1 MASTSTREQLVT
13 LAYKFAATIND
24 GDMDASMAL
33 RTETCLTRQC
43 CPSLNTQPLNNKDT
57 RTFFDEWTKIASN
70 SKFQITDERTMVVD
84 EVAKRISFRAK
95 CGADTI
101 CGPYENELL
110 VILQATEDC
119 ALVDGIWEFFDAVR
133 KQELLD
139 RLASKQE
146 SSGVVSWS
154 VSTTSEHN
162 KGLSPKIESKVAA

>member
-24 GDMDASMAL
+24 GDMDAL

-43 CPSLNTQPLNNKDT
+43 CPSLNTQPRNNKDT
-57 RTFFDEWTKIASN
+57 RAFFDEWTKIASN
-70 SKFQITDERTMVVD
+70 SKFQIADERTMVVD

-139 RLASKQE
+139 RLASKQA

-154 VSTTSEHN
+154 VSTTSDN